1 MKVTFVGFGGIGTD
15 YPVYKDEKGR
25 LYFDLG
31 NCDGELKLNTG
42 AYIHPED
49 GDITGEPC
57 CLVTEEVE
65 CDNPYIRHPRTF
77 DYQMLGRLKSDCEYF
92 LGNGNGY
99 LGHLYYKDV
108 NKHCDAMLSQYNS
121 FSDKDKPVWLSVEKI
136 ENYRKEMLALAK
148 PA

>member
-1 MKVTFVGFGGIGTD
+1 MKVRFVGLGGIGTD
-15 YPVYKDEKGR
+15 YPVYKDENEK
-25 LYFDLG
+25 LYFDLSGG
-31 NCDGELKLNTG
+31 NGELDLYTG

-57 CLVTEEVE
+57 CQVEEDVE
-65 CDNPYIRHPRTF
+65 CESPYVKHPRAF

-92 LGNGNGY
+92 LGNGNG
-99 LGHLYYKDV
+99 HKDFLYYKDV
-108 NKHCDAMLSQYNS
+108 NKHCDAMLAQYNS
-121 FSDKDKPVWLSVEKI
+121 FPDDEKPVWLSIEKI